1 MSDNIYGHN
10 FHCPKCATHLTSLF
24 LCGECGIR
32 YDEWFAAW
40 QENQRLREALE
51 FYANEKHYDGYVDYD
66 YQWTGEA
73 KQYDAAIEGDRGEIA
88 RRALEG
94 GE

>member
-40 QENQRLREALE
+40 QENQRLKGLLAELCDLVMAHAEQMPTEVINL
-51 FYANEKHYDGYVDYD
+51 
-66 YQWTGEA
+66 
-73 KQYDAAIEGDRGEIA
+73 AIRAGQEGDE
-88 RRALEG
+88 
-94 GE
+94 